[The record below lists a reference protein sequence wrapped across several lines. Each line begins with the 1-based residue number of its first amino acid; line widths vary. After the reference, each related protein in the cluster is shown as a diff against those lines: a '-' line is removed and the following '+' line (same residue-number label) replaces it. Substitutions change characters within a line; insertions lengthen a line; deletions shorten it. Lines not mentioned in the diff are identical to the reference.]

1 MRKNISNIS
10 KQLLVVMIFL
20 LGSLAGFAQNT
31 ITGRV
36 TDSDGSGIPGVTVSV
51 KGTRTATQTNS
62 DGSYSITAPN
72 NANTLVFS
80 SIGFA
85 SQEIAINSRASLNL
99 VLSSTNAQLNEV
111 VVIGYGTVRKK
122 DLTGSVAT
130 VTAKD
135 FNQGAITTPEQL
147 ISGKVA
153 GVSITSNDGAPGSGS
168 TIRIRGGSSLNASN
182 DPLIVIDGM
191 PLSNANI
198 SGVANPLSM
207 INPND
212 IASFTILKDASA
224 TAIYG
229 SRASNGVIIITTKKG
244 QKGKPKFTFSSQLSV
259 GSIAKQF
266 SVLSTDQ
273 FKTLVNTYG
282 STAQKALMGNANT
295 NWQDQIYQTAIGT
308 DNNASVSGSLGK
320 MPYRLSAGYL
330 NQNGVLKTGNLQRVS
345 VGLNLSP
352 TLLKDH
358 LKIDLNIRGTNS
370 QSRFANTGAVGGAN
384 SFDPTQPVY
393 SGKGNARYGGYWER
407 LDPSNTTTGLA
418 SLSPKNPLGLL
429 MQKYDISNANRLI
442 ANAVID
448 YKVHFLPDLHAIVNL
463 GYDYSKGAGNVTVND
478 SAATAYKGFQSLD
491 GTFHGGLRRQY
502 RTDLKNSYA
511 NFYLSYSKN
520 INTKNRIEA
529 IAGVE
534 YQDYLTVTYGF
545 KRYAYDTAVTSVP
558 LISF

>member
-80 SIGFA
+80 SIGSA

-168 TIRIRGGSSLNASN
+168 TIRIRGGASLSASN
-182 DPLIVIDGM
+182 DPLIVIDGV
-191 PLSNANI
+191 PLDNGSI
-198 SGVANPLSM
+198 SGAANPLSL

-212 IASFTILKDASA
+212 IESFSILKDASA

-244 QKGKPKFTFSSQLSV
+244 RLGGKPVVNFNTN
-259 GSIAKQF
+259 F
-266 SVLSTDQ
+266 SVSKIIKKVDVFSADAFRNYVKANGDSTYIKLLGTASTD
-273 FKTLVNTYG
+273 
-282 STAQKALMGNANT
+282 
-295 NWQDQIYQTAIGT
+295 WQDQIYQTALSS
-308 DNNASVSGSLGK
+308 DNNISVSGGYK
-320 MPYRLSAGYL
+320 NMPYRYSLGYL
-330 NQNGVLKTGNLQRVS
+330 NQQGILKTDKLDRYSG
-345 VGLNLSP
+345 GLNVSP
-352 TLLKDH
+352 RFFDDH
-358 LKIDLNIRGTNS
+358 LKIDINVKASISET
-370 QSRFANTGAVGGAN
+370 RFANQGAIGAAA
-384 SFDPTQPVY
+384 SFDPTKPVY
-393 SGKGNARYGGYWER
+393 SGSNRYNGFWEW
-407 LDPSNTTTGLA
+407 LDPTTATGLRA
-418 SLSPKNPLGLL
+418 LAPLNPVGLL
-429 MQKYDISNANRLI
+429 MERNDISEVRRSVGNAL
-442 ANAVID
+442 ID
-448 YKVHFLPDLHAIVNL
+448 YKVHFLPDLHAFVNL
-463 GYDYSKGAGNVTVND
+463 GYDVSTGSGTIFVND
-478 SAATAYKGFQSLD
+478 SAAQSYLRTPDRKFGGVNDKYLQKRNDKLLEAYLN
-491 GTFHGGLRRQY
+491 Y
-502 RTDLKNSYA
+502 
-511 NFYLSYSKN
+511 
-520 INTKNRIEA
+520 TKNFKGDSRLELVGGYA
-529 IAGVE
+529 
-534 YQDYLTVTYGF
+534 YQDFLTTV
-545 KRYAYDTAVTSVP
+545 SV
-558 LISF
+558 

>member
-36 TDSDGSGIPGVTVSV
+36 TDSDGSGIPSVTVSV

-153 GVSITSNDGAPGSGS
+153 GVSITPNDGAPGSGS

-212 IASFTILKDASA
+212 IASFSILKDASA

-244 QKGKPKFTFSSQLSV
+244 QKGKPQFTFSSQLSV
-259 GSIAKQF
+259 GSIAKQ
-266 SVLSTDQ
+266 SPILTADQ
-273 FKTLVNTYG
+273 FRTIVNTYG
-282 STAQKALMGNANT
+282 STAQKALLGTSST
-295 NWQDQIYQTAIGT
+295 NWPNQVYQTAIGT
-308 DNNASVSGSLGK
+308 DNNASVSGSLK
-320 MPYRLSAGYL
+320 KLPYRLSVGYL
-330 NQNGVLKTGNLQRVS
+330 NQNGILKTGNLQRVT
-345 VGLNLSP
+345 LS
-352 TLLKDH
+352 
-358 LKIDLNIRGTNS
+358 
-370 QSRFANTGAVGGAN
+370 
-384 SFDPTQPVY
+384 
-393 SGKGNARYGGYWER
+393 
-407 LDPSNTTTGLA
+407 
-418 SLSPKNPLGLL
+418 
-429 MQKYDISNANRLI
+429 LI
-442 ANAVID
+442 
-448 YKVHFLPDLHAIVNL
+448 
-463 GYDYSKGAGNVTVND
+463 
-478 SAATAYKGFQSLD
+478 
-491 GTFHGGLRRQY
+491 
-502 RTDLKNSYA
+502 
-511 NFYLSYSKN
+511 
-520 INTKNRIEA
+520 
-529 IAGVE
+529 
-534 YQDYLTVTYGF
+534 
-545 KRYAYDTAVTSVP
+545 
-558 LISF
+558 

>member
-85 SQEIAINSRASLNL
+85 SQEIAINSRASLDL

-135 FNQGAITTPEQL
+135 FNQGVITTPEQL

-153 GVSITSNDGAPGSGS
+153 GVSITSDNGAPGSGS
-168 TIRIRGGSSLNASN
+168 TIRIRGGASLNASN

-191 PLSNANI
+191 PLQDSKNSDGTSAI
-198 SGVANPLSM
+198 AGVANPLAL

-244 QKGKPKFTFSSQLSV
+244 QTGKPKFTFSSQLSV
-259 GSIAKQF
+259 GSIAKQ
-266 SVLSTDQ
+266 SPILTADQ
-273 FKTLVNTYG
+273 FTTLVNAYG
-282 STAQKALMGNANT
+282 STAQKALLGTSST
-295 NWQDQIYQTAIGT
+295 NWPNQVYQTAIGT
-308 DNNASVSGSLGK
+308 DNNASVSGSLK
-320 MPYRLSAGYL
+320 KLPYRLSVGYL
-330 NQNGVLKTGNLQRVS
+330 NQNGILKTGNLQRVTA
-345 VGLNLSP
+345 GFNLNPS
-352 TLLKDH
+352 LLNDH
-358 LKIDLNIRGTNS
+358 LKIDLNVKGS
-370 QSRFANTGAVGGAN
+370 YSKSRFANTDAVWGAN
-384 SFDPTQPVY
+384 QFDPTQSVY
-393 SGKGNARYGGYWER
+393 SGKGNARYG
-407 LDPSNTTTGLA
+407 
-418 SLSPKNPLGLL
+418 
-429 MQKYDISNANRLI
+429 
-442 ANAVID
+442 
-448 YKVHFLPDLHAIVNL
+448 
-463 GYDYSKGAGNVTVND
+463 
-478 SAATAYKGFQSLD
+478 
-491 GTFHGGLRRQY
+491 
-502 RTDLKNSYA
+502 
-511 NFYLSYSKN
+511 
-520 INTKNRIEA
+520 
-529 IAGVE
+529 
-534 YQDYLTVTYGF
+534 
-545 KRYAYDTAVTSVP
+545 
-558 LISF
+558 

>member
-135 FNQGAITTPEQL
+135 FNQGVITTPEQL

-191 PLSNANI
+191 PLSNE
-198 SGVANPLSM
+198 SVPGVANPLAL

-212 IASFTILKDASA
+212 IASFSILKDASA

-244 QKGKPKFTFSSQLSV
+244 QKGKPQFTFSSQLSV
-259 GSIAKQF
+259 GSIAKQ
-266 SVLSTDQ
+266 SPILTADQ
-273 FKTLVNTYG
+273 FRTIVNTYG
-282 STAQKALMGNANT
+282 STAQKALMGTTNST
-295 NWQDQIYQTAIGT
+295 NWPNQVYQTAIGT
-308 DNNASVSGSLGK
+308 DNNASISGSLK
-320 MPYRLSAGYL
+320 NLPYRLSVGYL
-330 NQNGVLKTGNLQRVS
+330 NQNGILKTGNLQRVTG
-345 VGLNLSP
+345 GLNLNPS
-352 TLLKDH
+352 LLNDH
-358 LKIDLNIRGTNS
+358 LKIDLNVTGS
-370 QSRFANTGAVGGAN
+370 YSKSRFANADAVWGAN
-384 SFDPTQPVY
+384 QFDPTQSVY
-393 SGKGNARYGGYWER
+393 SGKGNARYGGYWAR
-407 LDPSNTTTGLA
+407 LDPSATTGLTA
-418 SLSPKNPLGLL
+418 LSPKNPLGLL
-429 MQKYDISNANRLI
+429 MQKFDIGQSNRLI

-448 YKVHFLPDLHAIVNL
+448 YKVHFLPDLHAIANI
-463 GYDYSKGAGNVTVND
+463 GYDYSKGFGVVTTND
-478 SAATAYKGFQSLD
+478 SAAFYYKGLD
-491 GTFHGGLRRQY
+491 
-502 RTDLKNSYA
+502 
-511 NFYLSYSKN
+511 
-520 INTKNRIEA
+520 
-529 IAGVE
+529 
-534 YQDYLTVTYGF
+534 
-545 KRYAYDTAVTSVP
+545 
-558 LISF
+558 